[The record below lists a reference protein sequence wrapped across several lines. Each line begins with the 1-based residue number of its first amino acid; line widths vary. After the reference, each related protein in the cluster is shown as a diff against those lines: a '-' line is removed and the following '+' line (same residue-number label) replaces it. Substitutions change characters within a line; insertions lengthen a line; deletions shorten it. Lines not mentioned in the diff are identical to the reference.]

1 MLCRASND
9 TSRNNRHERSE
20 GVVRRLEAV
29 LEEDAQTIMAIT
41 MMMTMMRTVTTR
53 ERGRVEVAAEV
64 EEEVQLPRS
73 LERLQ
78 RLEGEGVQQEGEEQ
92 RGVTLTTM
100 MTNLVSLNIVQPKKL
115 PLTKVNL
122 SSASS
127 EAVKTLRWRCRR

>member
-1 MLCRASND
+1 
-9 TSRNNRHERSE
+9 
-20 GVVRRLEAV
+20 
-29 LEEDAQTIMAIT
+29 MAIT

-92 RGVTLTTM
+92 RGLTLTTM

-115 PLTKVNL
+115 PLTEVNL

-127 EAVKTLRWRCRR
+127 EAVKIFRWRCRR

>member
-20 GVVRRLEAV
+20 GGAQRLGAV

-41 MMMTMMRTVTTR
+41 TTMTMMATVMTR
-53 ERGRVEVAAEV
+53 ERGRVKVAAEV
-64 EEEVQLPRS
+64 EEEVQLHLS

-78 RLEGEGVQQEGEEQ
+78 RLEREGLQQEGEEQ